1 MNSTSTSTGAV
12 HQDPAI
18 TNLIRDGV
26 SSDES
31 VRGFYADRAWRLCG
45 NGSNRAHLVYAR
57 SFQNITLSVDV
68 PPMSVDEAIHGRGRP
83 PCCWWTYPLST
94 VDESTREGGHVRR
107 RALVHGSGRTGGR
120 AQRKLGSPLQTREPE
135 MAARTRSKVTR
146 WWCMAPVDLEV
157 ERHRST
163 GLTVCGCHGQS
174 VGPDR
179 RRAQQGYRT
188 TTRMQPSSKPPGARR
203 LVARAGATGRTGSLN
218 SGTGRGAIPHR
229 G

>member
-57 SFQNITLSVDV
+57 SFQNITLSVDVPPMSVDV

-135 MAARTRSKVTR
+135 MAARTRSKVTPKSIR
-146 WWCMAPVDLEV
+146 TGTDEGLGIVLGAPLNSADSLRVSWP
-157 ERHRST
+157 ERRSRPAASAA
-163 GLTVCGCHGQS
+163 GIQDAIAGPKLSHLVACSQGQS
-174 VGPDR
+174 GLRVD
-179 RRAQQGYRT
+179 
-188 TTRMQPSSKPPGARR
+188 ARETP
-203 LVARAGATGRTGSLN
+203 TG
-218 SGTGRGAIPHR
+218 
-229 G
+229 